1 MSRDFPREGDLDF
14 RAYLPYLHKLNK
26 RKYCDLIFYFIRKPG
41 CLWSLKCDS
50 RVGCGSLPR
59 RLAVG
64 ESLESLCVLD
74 KTILLIILLWKTIMK
89 QWAPRVAKCSS
100 TYTKLHHHDLRSCL
114 VVDGNLVVFPKTKA
128 IRSAVKL
135 GCDSLMYFPGCLLR
149 NMFKFKR
156 RERAR
161 RATAP
166 IASCLPTAT
175 AIISI
180 IVMDAWEC
188 NYVVIF

>member
-1 MSRDFPREGDLDF
+1 MHEEYQEDLEFRLAADGSTKIQLMSLISRDFPREGDLDF

-74 KTILLIILLWKTIMK
+74 KTILLIILL
-89 QWAPRVAKCSS
+89 
-100 TYTKLHHHDLRSCL
+100 
-114 VVDGNLVVFPKTKA
+114 
-128 IRSAVKL
+128 
-135 GCDSLMYFPGCLLR
+135 
-149 NMFKFKR
+149 
-156 RERAR
+156 
-161 RATAP
+161 
-166 IASCLPTAT
+166 
-175 AIISI
+175 
-180 IVMDAWEC
+180 
-188 NYVVIF
+188 